1 MPSPA
6 FLSEPYHRSLHKMQI
21 FVKTL
26 TDRTLTI
33 EADPSDTVESVK
45 AKIEALLGIP
55 PQEQRLMHGGRQL
68 QEGRTLSSY
77 NIVDNFTLHL
87 VLRLKG
93 GEGWY

>member
-1 MPSPA
+1 MSSPA
-6 FLSEPYHRSLHKMQI
+6 FLFETCHRSLHKMQI

-26 TDRTLTI
+26 TDRTLTVKA
-33 EADPSDTVESVK
+33 EPSDTVESVK
-45 AKIEALLGIP
+45 AKIEVHLGIP
-55 PQEQRLMHGGRQL
+55 LQEQRLMYGGRQL

-77 NIVDNFTLHL
+77 NIEDKSTLHL

>member
-1 MPSPA
+1 
-6 FLSEPYHRSLHKMQI
+6 MQI

-33 EADPSDTVESVK
+33 EANPSDDVESVK
-45 AKIEALLGIP
+45 AKVEVHLGIP

-77 NIVDNFTLHL
+77 NIEDSATLHL

-93 GEGWY
+93 GEEWY